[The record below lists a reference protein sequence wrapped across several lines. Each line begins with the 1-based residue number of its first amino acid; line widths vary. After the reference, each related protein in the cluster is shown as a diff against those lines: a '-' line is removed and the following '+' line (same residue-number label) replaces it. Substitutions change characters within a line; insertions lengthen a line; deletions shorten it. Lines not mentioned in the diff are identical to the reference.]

1 MLRTSLL
8 FAALAALTVPVQAQ
22 QTLPFDLRFQQ
33 GQTITA
39 VADNGSVTMT
49 SDAIGVAAGGTLTVQ
64 YRGTSSVSINSV
76 EILGSQ
82 DFTAAADLPVLL
94 RQNGTTPVTVRFTPS
109 TGTRTNARLTIGYQ
123 EGTTAAR
130 TITINVVGTAPDF
143 AFSFTPPAGNAT
155 PLANNGNIVFP
166 QTAIDQT
173 VTASVAIL
181 NRGSGTGVIKSIA
194 GNDVN
199 PAFVLVGLPLP
210 NTLVEPNQTVRF
222 AIQYTP
228 KTLDRVTGRATIELF
243 NQQLSFTYEGTG
255 TRDLYSYEVV
265 RDGAPSPIS
274 PDQAITLPDT
284 PVSEKSRVT
293 VRFRNTGNVDGR
305 IAAINIAGAAF
316 SLLEAPFTPLVL
328 APGASASLTVEF
340 APRESGQAVGRLRIG
355 NDSFD
360 LSGRGLAPVLSYSF
374 SAAGVTTTVQNNGS
388 VIFAPVAVG
397 AIGRLAFEV
406 SNTGTASTTV
416 NSVSLASVTA
426 GFDLENLPSL
436 PLQLEAGASVRFNVK
451 FEPAVVGAA
460 TTTLRVDTATF
471 TINATGT
478 QPPPLPG
485 YRFDGASGNQQP
497 VQQPAVGLLLSQAYP
512 LALTGKLTLTFN
524 SDVFANDPAVQFA
537 IGGRTID
544 FVIPANTT
552 RAIFANGAQQVRLQT
567 GTVAGNITLT
577 PSFVTDG
584 GINLTPTRPDFL
596 TLTVPPSGPVLQN
609 AALATKTAN
618 AVTLLLTG
626 YAPTRSITQ
635 IDLRFTPV
643 AGETVSTTQLTLNV
657 EASFNAW
664 YQSTASQAFGSQ
676 FSVTIPLNLAG
687 DVNEAAT
694 LTDTVQSI
702 AVTIGNRNGTSQSI
716 TVPVKQ

>member
-1 MLRTSLL
+1 LYFAA
-8 FAALAALTVPVQAQ
+8 FAALTIPAQAQ

-39 VADNGSVTMT
+39 VGDNGSVTMT
-49 SDAIGVAAGGTLTVQ
+49 SDAIGVAASGTLTVQ
-64 YRGTSSVSINSV
+64 YRGTNTVSINSV

-82 DFTAAADLPVLL
+82 DFTAAADLPSAL
-94 RQNGTTPVTVRFTPS
+94 RQNGTTQVTVRFAPS

-123 EGTTAAR
+123 ETIGTR
-130 TITINVVGTAPDF
+130 TTNGTINIAVVGVAPDF
-143 AFSFTPPAGNAT
+143 VFSFTPPAGNAT

-173 VTASVAIL
+173 VTATVAVL
-181 NRGSGTGVIKSIA
+181 NRGSGAGVIKSIV
-194 GNDVN
+194 GNDIN

-210 NTLVEPNQTVRF
+210 NTNVDPGQSVRF
-222 AIQYTP
+222 SVQYTP

-243 NQQLSFTYEGTG
+243 NTQLSFTFEGTG

-265 RDGAPSPIS
+265 RDGVASPVQ
-274 PDQAITLPDT
+274 PDQAIALPDT
-284 PVSEKSRVT
+284 SVSEKRRVV

-340 APRESGQAVGRLRIG
+340 SPRESGQAVGRLRIG

-406 SNTGTASTTV
+406 TNTGTAATTV

-426 GFDLENLPSL
+426 GFELENLPAL
-436 PLQLEAGASVRFNVK
+436 PLQLNAGSSVRFNVK
-451 FEPAVVGAA
+451 FEPTVVGAA
-460 TTTLRVDTATF
+460 TTTLRVDTASF
-471 TINATGT
+471 TVNATGT
-478 QPPPLPG
+478 QPPPLPS
-485 YRFDGASGNQQP
+485 YRFDGATGNQQP
-497 VQQPAVGLLLSQAYP
+497 VQQPAVGLALSQAYP
-512 LALTGKLTLTFN
+512 LALNGKLTLTFN
-524 SDVFANDPAVQFA
+524 SDQFSNDPAVQFA
-537 IGGRTID
+537 IGGRSID
-544 FVIPANTT
+544 FTIPANST

-567 GTVAGNITLT
+567 GTVAGNIILT

-584 GINLTPTRPDFL
+584 GINLTPTRPDSL
-596 TLTVPPSGPVLQN
+596 TLTVPPSGPVLLS
-609 AALATKTAN
+609 AGISARTAN
-618 AVTLLLTG
+618 TLTLLLTG
-626 YAPTRSITQ
+626 YATTRSITQ
-635 IDLRFTPV
+635 VDLRFTPV

-664 YQSTASQAFGSQ
+664 YQSQQSQAFGSQ
-676 FSVTIPLNLAG
+676 FSVTVPLTLAG
-687 DVNEAAT
+687 DVVNAST
-694 LTDTVQSI
+694 LADTVQSI
-702 AVTIGNRNGTSQSI
+702 AVTIGNRVGTSQSI